1 MISRRDWVPF
11 EISASGRVDHV
22 DECTSLSEIV
32 EELVPQ
38 TAARMSLW
46 NETGDI
52 KQLDGDETRARFAR
66 RVGRFA
72 SAAPLFVRA
81 NLENEGHA
89 SVRLDGREGIVCAVD
104 WRADR
109 RTGAGGV
116 ADCRV

>member
-38 TAARMSLW
+38 TAALMSLW

-52 KQLDGDETRARFAR
+52 KQLDGDETRASFTR
-66 RVGRFA
+66 RVVRFRRRYEKTRTRTA
-72 SAAPLFVRA
+72 VETVLAKISPNSGTGTTIELSADVTFPLY
-81 NLENEGHA
+81 E
-89 SVRLDGREGIVCAVD
+89 SVIF
-104 WRADR
+104 
-109 RTGAGGV
+109 
-116 ADCRV
+116 